1 MQRGDLCLPYP
12 LSLYFLFILPLK
24 VSGLLLPRLLHPMTI
39 HSLAKLFLECEGHA
53 TTVWIMLSFRQDYFF
68 ILTGCRPIFFQ
79 LDTQTRSLVK
89 CFNTITSVIPC
100 RRSLFRVSLAHRFDF
115 RPGQTKTY
123 HFSAQYPVFSRNTI
137 KSKVFRL
144 RVRKPHKVIQWHGNV
159 CLLSLY
165 LSNKSDWAFLCSTMQ
180 EIFLKC
186 CLCRI
191 GHSSGGKSS
200 V

>member
-144 RVRKPHKVIQWHGNV
+144 RVRKPHKVIQWHGNM
-159 CLLSLY
+159 CL
-165 LSNKSDWAFLCSTMQ
+165 WAC
-180 EIFLKC
+180 IFQINPTERFC
-186 CLCRI
+186 AARCR
-191 GHSSGGKSS
+191 KFF
-200 V
+200 